1 MLEIIR
7 EKIRALVVDNSK
19 SGFQTFIYT
28 TTSIFTIA
36 QTNITILKVLL
47 NGEETEDYTFD
58 TVTNKITMTA
68 SGLTTSDVIEVD
80 YTYFKY
86 SNTELDG
93 YIRSALVFLSVY
105 SKDDNFEFELEG
117 ESAGDNEIVPTM
129 DSHTGDL
136 VSLVASIL
144 IKPLYISYKL
154 PNLTVTYP
162 EKMTKEEK
170 IEKLI
175 SKFQT
180 GIGLNGIIQFNIFPY
195 DQFPQNS

>member
-7 EKIRALVVDNSK
+7 TKIRALITDNSQ
-19 SGFQTFIYT
+19 SGFETFIYT
-28 TTSIFTIA
+28 TSPIFTIA
-36 QTNITILKVLL
+36 QNNLTIVKVLL
-47 NGEETEDYTFD
+47 DGNVTTDYTFD
-58 TVTNKITMTA
+58 TVTNKITITA
-68 SGLTTSDVIEVD
+68 TGLETSSVIEVD

-117 ESAGDNEIVPTM
+117 ESAGEMEIVPTM

-144 IKPLYISYKL
+144 IKPDYSQYNL
-154 PNLTVTYP
+154 PNLKVVYP
-162 EKMTKEEK
+162 VKMPKEER

-175 SKFQT
+175 SKFQV
-180 GIGLNGIIQFNIFPY
+180 GIGLNYVINFDVYPY

>member
-1 MLEIIR
+1 MLESIIT
-7 EKIRALVVDNSK
+7 KIRALVTDNSQ
-19 SGFQTFIYT
+19 SGFETFIYT
-28 TTSIFTIA
+28 TSPIFTIA
-36 QTNITILKVLL
+36 QNNLTIVKVLL
-47 NGEETEDYTFD
+47 DGNVTTDYTFD
-58 TVTNKITMTA
+58 TVTNKITITA
-68 SGLTTSDVIEVD
+68 TGLETSFVIEVD

-117 ESAGDNEIVPTM
+117 ESAGDSEVVPTM

-144 IKPLYISYKL
+144 IKPSYISYKL

-162 EKMTKEEK
+162 VKMPKEER

-175 SKFQT
+175 GKFNE
-180 GIGLNGIIQFNIFPY
+180 GIGINEVIQFDIFPY
-195 DQFPQNS
+195 NY

>member
-1 MLEIIR
+1 MLESIIT
-7 EKIRALVVDNSK
+7 KIRALVTDNSQ
-19 SGFQTFIYT
+19 SGFETFIYT
-28 TTSIFTIA
+28 TSPIFTIA
-36 QTNITILKVLL
+36 QNNLTIVKVLL
-47 NGEETEDYTFD
+47 DGNVTTDYTFD
-58 TVTNKITMTA
+58 TVTNKITITA
-68 SGLTTSDVIEVD
+68 TGLETSSVIEVD

-117 ESAGDNEIVPTM
+117 ESAGDSEVVPTM

-144 IKPLYISYKL
+144 IKPSYISYKL

-162 EKMTKEEK
+162 VKMPKEER

-175 SKFQT
+175 GKFNE
-180 GIGLNGIIQFNIFPY
+180 GIGINEVIQFDIFPY
-195 DQFPQNS
+195 NY